1 MRRIEAIK
9 KIMFSVIDE
18 CVIFSNGMISREVY
32 QVKDRDRNF
41 YIYGAMGSALGI
53 GIGLAYQRPDLK
65 VFVINGDGAALME
78 LGTLVL
84 SKKLKLPNL
93 FHFILDNNAYA
104 STGGVTCSD
113 AVDFESIGHNTITI
127 KVSNE
132 TGDAPRIPLT
142 GAQVKG
148 RFMNAIK
155 KINVQNVIKTNT
167 RKSVS
172 KSLYRQVK

>member
-1 MRRIEAIK
+1 MRRIEAIEI
-9 KIMFSVIDE
+9 IMKSVTDE
-18 CVIFSNGMISREVY
+18 CIISSNGMISREVY

-65 VFVINGDGAALME
+65 VFVVNGDGAALME

-104 STGGVTCSD
+104 STGGLTCSD
-113 AVDFESIGHNTITI
+113 AVNFENIGFNTYTLPI
-127 KVSNE
+127 SSE
-132 TGDAPRIPLT
+132 LGDAPRIPLT
-142 GAQVKG
+142 GAQVKE
-148 RFMNAIK
+148 RFMNAIVHK
-155 KINVQNVIKTNT
+155 
-167 RKSVS
+167 
-172 KSLYRQVK
+172 

>member
-9 KIMFSVIDE
+9 IIMEGLTTACIIS
-18 CVIFSNGMISREVY
+18 SNGMISREVY

-41 YIYGAMGSALGI
+41 YIYGAMGSALGV
-53 GIGLAYQRPDLK
+53 GIGLAYQRPDLTIG
-65 VFVINGDGAALME
+65 VINGDGAALME

-104 STGGVTCSD
+104 STGGFTCSD
-113 AVDFESIGHNTITI
+113 AADFSNIGFKTCVFN
-127 KVSNE
+127 VSNE
-132 TGDAPRIPLT
+132 KGDAPRIPLT
-142 GAQVKG
+142 GEEVKR

-155 KINVQNVIKTNT
+155 KMDT
-167 RKSVS
+167 
-172 KSLYRQVK
+172 Y